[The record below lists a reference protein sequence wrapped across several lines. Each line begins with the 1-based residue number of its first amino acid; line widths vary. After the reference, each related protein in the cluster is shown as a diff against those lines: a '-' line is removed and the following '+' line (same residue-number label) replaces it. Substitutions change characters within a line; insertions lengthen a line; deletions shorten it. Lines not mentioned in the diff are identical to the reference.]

1 VTEALVGQATAVGR
15 DLEARDRI
23 VAAARRCFRRN
34 GVAKTRIAA
43 VAAEAGMVRQTVY
56 DFVES
61 RAQLLGLAM
70 AARMAEF
77 VDPVAER
84 FHPGAS
90 SDVSD
95 DLVELLA
102 VMTEVMHADP
112 ECAELAAGMTPANAL
127 SFMSGPDSEAQPVV
141 VGILAP
147 VYVRAQEA
155 GLLRPGLTV
164 DEMAA
169 WSRNALAPLAQRDD
183 LTPGALRATIRRFV
197 LPAFLRAP

>member
-1 VTEALVGQATAVGR
+1 VVTAEQSTSR
-15 DLEARDRI
+15 DLEMRDRI
-23 VAAARRCFRRN
+23 VEAARRCFRRN

-56 DFVES
+56 GFVES

-77 VDPVAER
+77 AGPVRER
-84 FHPGAS
+84 FHPEG
-90 SDVSD
+90 DVSE

-102 VMTEVMHADP
+102 VMTEVMNADP
-112 ECAELAAGMTPANAL
+112 ECAELAAGMTPRNAL
-127 SFMSGPDSEAQPVV
+127 RFMSGPDSEAQPVV

-147 VYVRAQEA
+147 VYERAREA

-164 DEMAA
+164 EEMAA
-169 WSRNALAPLAQRDD
+169 WARNALAPLAQRDD
-183 LTPGALRATIRRFV
+183 LSPAGLRAIIRRFV
-197 LPAFLRAP
+197 LPAFLRTT